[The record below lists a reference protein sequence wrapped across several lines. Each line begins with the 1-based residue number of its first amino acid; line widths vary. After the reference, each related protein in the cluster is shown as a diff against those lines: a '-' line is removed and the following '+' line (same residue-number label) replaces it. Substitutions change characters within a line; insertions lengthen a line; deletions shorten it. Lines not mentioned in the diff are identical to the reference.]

1 MKFEDFFKSSEKSI
15 KIIGTNPLIPYL
27 EKSSD
32 FFADL
37 LNVNHM
43 LELCIFYESDS
54 ENFSQS
60 LCMDIKHSQN
70 YLSYD
75 ILNVHRNR
83 ISGTGRLELAGFS
96 EDVKN
101 SINDKEIQ
109 NQVLNRI
116 FLWQLNLRLPMNLI
130 QSDDK
135 IWFCN
140 STHNLPTIDSYKE
153 VLPDDTLY
161 AELISYI
168 DFIEDPDKGGIYLSK
183 PNDELLQLY
192 DMQEYPRGIYPRHS
206 FYNLKFQR
214 YSIWGFVFNRN
225 GELLLQQRSKK
236 TKDNRLLWDK
246 SIGGHVDLRDGST
259 SFTAKRELVEELFLP
274 EAEFTKYMRAE
285 LGDIIDFGEWNPK
298 KRPEK
303 FFKNAFDGLGYS
315 DWILFR
321 ATNGDGDPLTISRLS
336 NRRINVGD
344 DDVVTKQTRFISD
357 VYFYI
362 PPAGYLDTHDQLKDL
377 VELSEKTG
385 AAYDHRLVTI
395 SELNNWIEMAENDG
409 THIET
414 FTDDL
419 LHINIEYRWLLESFS
434 EFIKYIFK

>member
-214 YSIWGFVFNRN
+214 YSIWGFVI
-225 GELLLQQRSKK
+225 S
-236 TKDNRLLWDK
+236 
-246 SIGGHVDLRDGST
+246 SGS
-259 SFTAKRELVEELFLP
+259 
-274 EAEFTKYMRAE
+274 
-285 LGDIIDFGEWNPK
+285 
-298 KRPEK
+298 
-303 FFKNAFDGLGYS
+303 
-315 DWILFR
+315 
-321 ATNGDGDPLTISRLS
+321 
-336 NRRINVGD
+336 
-344 DDVVTKQTRFISD
+344 
-357 VYFYI
+357 
-362 PPAGYLDTHDQLKDL
+362 
-377 VELSEKTG
+377 
-385 AAYDHRLVTI
+385 
-395 SELNNWIEMAENDG
+395 
-409 THIET
+409 
-414 FTDDL
+414 
-419 LHINIEYRWLLESFS
+419 
-434 EFIKYIFK
+434 